1 MVLSSSLSGGGGLGV
16 GVLGS
21 SRNKHKNTRDWMRGV
36 GGGGTADTR
45 TAGPRGRRRAAGQI
59 ASGGRQRACLHVAH
73 PRPGFGLSSCGAD
86 GMRAT
91 PRAAAS
97 RDVEGAGWWL
107 IAHGRLCVRQA
118 VWRGCAIGPRREMWS
133 GMGGGS
139 DADVIAI
146 EEFPSSR
153 SRA

>member
-36 GGGGTADTR
+36 GGAEQR
-45 TAGPRGRRRAAGQI
+45 TPGRRARRRAAGQI

-86 GMRAT
+86 EMRAT

-97 RDVEGAGWWL
+97 RDVEGAGWWW

-118 VWRGCAIGPRREMWS
+118 VWRGCAIGPRREMSS
-133 GMGGGS
+133 GMGVGATGTLLQ
-139 DADVIAI
+139 
-146 EEFPSSR
+146 SR
-153 SRA
+153 NFRPRALELE